1 MYNLSRIWKLF
12 DRVLKIKFIFLIIF
26 ILIGTFFE
34 MFSLSLLLPIM
45 SVVYDGGSLI
55 NDYATK
61 YNFNFPKE
69 FLNLNYIIFFFIV
82 FYFFK
87 TIYLIFVS
95 HYQTNF
101 IFSFFTKLLN
111 RLFKKYIYENYLF
124 HMQNKTPELLRNL
137 MGEIHKVAVGYVGAV
152 TNIILESIVIIGIL
166 SLLFI
171 FQPNFITGAIII
183 VGFLIFII
191 LFILKKKISGIGLKQ
206 QNYSYLNLKY
216 ALEALGG
223 IKEIKVANAENKV
236 SSEYENN
243 SILLLNT
250 NYLLGLLNSLPKIII
265 EFGIVML
272 ILFVLLLL
280 KYNNYSPEI
289 ILSYLTII
297 LGVFIKIFPSISK
310 ISISFININFYKPSV
325 DLLFE
330 KIIFKKENIKTE
342 ETINEETIKELN
354 FTKDIQIKK
363 ISFSY
368 PGSKKLILNELSL
381 NIKKGE
387 TIGIMGET
395 GSGKSTLANIIIGLV
410 SPNNGGTV
418 KVDGKN
424 IQTNITGWYEK
435 IGYVPQQ
442 VFLNNDT
449 LKNNIIFYK
458 NYHQADNKK
467 IIEAIKSSQL
477 EDFFISKNNDLN
489 FMVGEDGKNLS
500 GGQKQRIGIA
510 RSLYKDPELLIF
522 DESTSSL
529 DDKTEAKFVETIN
542 SIKDKTI
549 IIISHKK
556 STLKNCDKIHYLNNG
571 KILNDND

>member
-1 MYNLSRIWKLF
+1 
-12 DRVLKIKFIFLIIF
+12 
-26 ILIGTFFE
+26 
-34 MFSLSLLLPIM
+34 
-45 SVVYDGGSLI
+45 
-55 NDYATK
+55 
-61 YNFNFPKE
+61 
-69 FLNLNYIIFFFIV
+69 
-82 FYFFK
+82 
-87 TIYLIFVS
+87 
-95 HYQTNF
+95 
-101 IFSFFTKLLN
+101 
-111 RLFKKYIYENYLF
+111 
-124 HMQNKTPELLRNL
+124 
-137 MGEIHKVAVGYVGAV
+137 
-152 TNIILESIVIIGIL
+152 
-166 SLLFI
+166 
-171 FQPNFITGAIII
+171 
-183 VGFLIFII
+183 
-191 LFILKKKISGIGLKQ
+191 
-206 QNYSYLNLKY
+206 
-216 ALEALGG
+216 
-223 IKEIKVANAENKV
+223 
-236 SSEYENN
+236 
-243 SILLLNT
+243 
-250 NYLLGLLNSLPKIII
+250 
-265 EFGIVML
+265 ML

-410 SPNNGGTV
+410 SPNNGGNV

-467 IIEAIKSSQL
+467 IIEVIKSSQL